1 MEDEEEVVEPPE
13 GRVAFSATRPQLE
26 AEEVVE
32 DPEDVEGLEEDVV
45 ADSAEAV
52 VDTKAILK
60 SIFQLCLVFEYL
72 ITSF

>member
-1 MEDEEEVVEPPE
+1 MEAEEEAEPPE
-13 GRVAFSATRPQLE
+13 GRAEFSVTRPRLE
-26 AEEVVE
+26 AEEVAGVQ
-32 DPEDVEGLEEDVV
+32 EDVEGLEEDAV
-45 ADSAEAV
+45 ADLAGAV